1 MANTGEQKGQ
11 VRMDAEDPQLV
22 PVKEASAILNV
33 SPYAL
38 YRKVRTGHIPGY
50 RFGRKVL
57 LDLREVR
64 EAMRVKPHQ
73 QP

>member
-1 MANTGEQKGQ
+1 MVMANTEEEKGR

-22 PVKEASAILNV
+22 PVKEAATTLNV

-38 YRKVRTGHIPGY
+38 YRKIRAGEIPGY

-64 EAMRVKPHQ
+64 EAMRVKPH
-73 QP
+73 